1 MEVLDVKIRKKTI
14 VLFCIDAS
22 LFITTAI
29 MFVLG
34 FHSNNL
40 FVVCYLLA
48 LLTVIIF
55 IVTCSTL
62 GFKGDSIEPYDD
74 YCLIIING
82 VKYRLRYYEINE
94 VSLNKSDISFKME
107 NRTLIARNIYKAEYI
122 TVKINNYLK
131 REKNKENRFGNN
143 SEF

>member
-1 MEVLDVKIRKKTI
+1 MEVLDMKIRKKTKA
-14 VLFCIDAS
+14 LFCIDVA
-22 LFITTAI
+22 LFIATVI
-29 MFVLG
+29 MFILG

-40 FVVCYLLA
+40 FVVCYFLA

-74 YCLIIING
+74 YCLVIING
-82 VKYRLRYYEINE
+82 IKYRFRYYEINE
-94 VSLNKSDISFKME
+94 VSLNKSDIYFRME
-107 NRTLIARNIYKAEYI
+107 NETLIAKNIYKAEYI

-131 REKNKENRFGNN
+131 REKNKENSF
-143 SEF
+143 EKKPIF